1 MAEAK
6 KADSGNGE
14 QPPPKKKSKLLLI
27 IVIIV
32 VLVAAVGGG
41 VVYLIASKRAAQSLE
56 EGDGAPVKEAV
67 RSEATE
73 TKPIFVKLDPF
84 TVKLQTETQE
94 AYLQVVPE
102 LRVLNE
108 HVGEEIKTYM
118 PEIRHKVLL
127 ILAGKKASDLSSPQ
141 GVQQLSN
148 EMRVTI
154 NAVIEPMPQRRRGR
168 MTAEPGDVA
177 APDDPVQEVLFT
189 SFIVQ

>member
-6 KADSGNGE
+6 KAESGDGE
-14 QPPPKKKSKLLLI
+14 QPVPKKKSKLLLI
-27 IVIIV
+27 IVIAV
-32 VLVAAVGGG
+32 VLLAAIGGG
-41 VVYLIASKRAAQSLE
+41 VAYLIAGKRAAQSQE
-56 EGDGAPVKEAV
+56 EGDGAPPKEAV
-67 RSEATE
+67 RSEATDA
-73 TKPIFVKLDPF
+73 TPVFVKLEPF
-84 TVKLQTETQE
+84 TVKLQTEEQE

-102 LRVLNE
+102 LRVLDA
-108 HVGEEIKTYM
+108 HVGERIKTYM

-127 ILAGKKASDLSSPQ
+127 ILAGKKASDFATPQ

-154 NAVIEPMPQRRRGR
+154 NAVVEPTPQRRRGK
-168 MTAEPGDVA
+168 MAAEPGDVA